1 MEGVLPRPAI
11 SGGCGEMKRFKI
23 VLLHYSC
30 PPVVGGVEEVLS
42 QQAKVFS
49 KRGNKVKV
57 LAGAGERFLNNVD
70 VETTPLL
77 GSRNDE
83 IVRLHE
89 KAVEREDT
97 EPLLD
102 MIDRIYEYLK
112 NAIRGFDVL
121 IVHNVLTMHYNLP
134 LTYALHRIAD
144 DGFPVINWCHDSPF
158 FYDSYPDY
166 LKSRPFQILRRYN
179 ENMEYVVISRY
190 RKKLFYH
197 LYGGK
202 GRFRVIP
209 NGIDPVGFLKLDPTT
224 AKLIDELKLLK
235 PDFIM
240 VQPSR
245 LHPRKNMELSIK
257 VLKALKDR
265 GLDAKLL
272 ITGAH
277 DPHETRDRE
286 YRENLLTLSKSLGV
300 DGDVIFLAGYRFSDG
315 EVLTPDKIAVRDLF
329 LISDILFMPSY
340 HEGFGIPLLE
350 SGLIKLPVVCSTIP
364 PFREIGKNKVC
375 FFSLDDSPDR
385 IADKII
391 SFTSRMKT
399 HKLFR
404 DVIKN
409 YTWDNIYDN
418 RILPL
423 LEMVIKK

>member
-1 MEGVLPRPAI
+1 
-11 SGGCGEMKRFKI
+11 MKRFKI
-23 VLLHYSC
+23 ALLHYSC

-166 LKSRPFQILRRYN
+166 LKSSPFQILRRYN

-277 DPHETRDRE
+277 DPHEMRDRE
-286 YRENLLTLSKSLGV
+286 YRENLLTLSRSLGV

-375 FFSLDDSPDR
+375 FFSLGDSPDR

-423 LEMVIKK
+423 LETVIKK

>member
-23 VLLHYSC
+23 ALLHYSC

-166 LKSRPFQILRRYN
+166 LKSSPFQILRRYN

-277 DPHETRDRE
+277 DPHEMRDRE
-286 YRENLLTLSKSLGV
+286 YRENLLTLSRSLGV

-375 FFSLDDSPDR
+375 FFSLGDSPDR

-423 LEMVIKK
+423 LETVIKK

>member
-1 MEGVLPRPAI
+1 
-11 SGGCGEMKRFKI
+11 MKRFKI
-23 VLLHYSC
+23 ALLHYSC

-166 LKSRPFQILRRYN
+166 LKSSPFQILRRYN

-277 DPHETRDRE
+277 DPHEMRDRE
-286 YRENLLTLSKSLGV
+286 YRENLLTLSRSLGI

-350 SGLIKLPVVCSTIP
+350 AGLLKVPVVCSNIP
-364 PFREIGKNKVC
+364 PHGEIGKGNVC
-375 FFSLDDSPDR
+375 FFSPKESPES
-385 IADKII
+385 IADKILSFI
-391 SFTSRMKT
+391 SGLKT
-399 HKLFR
+399 QGFFR
-404 DVIKN
+404 EVIRN
-409 YTWDNIYDN
+409 YSWDNIYEKKI
-418 RILPL
+418 RPL
-423 LEMVIKK
+423 LEEVLSEKRDKIN

>member
-1 MEGVLPRPAI
+1 
-11 SGGCGEMKRFKI
+11 
-23 VLLHYSC
+23 
-30 PPVVGGVEEVLS
+30 
-42 QQAKVFS
+42 
-49 KRGNKVKV
+49 
-57 LAGAGERFLNNVD
+57 
-70 VETTPLL
+70 
-77 GSRNDE
+77 
-83 IVRLHE
+83 
-89 KAVEREDT
+89 
-97 EPLLD
+97 
-102 MIDRIYEYLK
+102 
-112 NAIRGFDVL
+112 
-121 IVHNVLTMHYNLP
+121 MHYNLP

-166 LKSRPFQILRRYN
+166 LKSSPFQILRRYN

-277 DPHETRDRE
+277 DPHEMRDRE
-286 YRENLLTLSKSLGV
+286 YRENLLTLSRSLGV

-375 FFSLDDSPDR
+375 FFSLGDSPDR

-423 LEMVIKK
+423 LETVIKK

>member
-1 MEGVLPRPAI
+1 M
-11 SGGCGEMKRFKI
+11 SGFRI

-42 QQAKVFS
+42 QQARVFS
-49 KRGNKVKV
+49 KHGNKVKV
-57 LAGAGERFLNNVD
+57 LAGAGERFLRNVD

-77 GSRNDE
+77 SSRNDE
-83 IVRLHE
+83 IVLLHKE
-89 KAVEREDT
+89 AVEKGDT
-97 EPLLD
+97 GPLLN

-112 NAIRGFDVL
+112 KAIKGFDVL
-121 IVHNVLTMHYNLP
+121 IPHNVLTMHYNLP
-134 LTYALHRIAD
+134 LSYALHRIAD

-166 LKSRPFQILRRYN
+166 LKSRPFQILRKYN
-179 ENMEYVVISRY
+179 ENMTYVVISRY
-190 RKKLFYH
+190 RKKLFYN
-197 LYGGK
+197 LYGRRGK
-202 GRFRVIP
+202 FHVIP
-209 NGIDPVGFLKLDPTT
+209 NGIDPMGFLKLDPTT
-224 AKLIDELKLLK
+224 AKLVDELELLK

-245 LHPRKNMELSIK
+245 LHPRKNMELSIR

-265 GLDAKLL
+265 GINAKLL

-286 YRENLLTLSKSLGV
+286 YRENLLALSRSLGV
-300 DGDVIFLAGYRFSDG
+300 DKDVVFLAGYRFSDG
-315 EVLTPDKIAVRDLF
+315 DVLTPDRIVVRDLF

-364 PFREIGKNKVC
+364 PFKEIGRNKVC
-375 FFSLDDSPDR
+375 FFDLDDSPDE

-391 SFTSRMKT
+391 SFTSKMKT
-399 HKLFR
+399 QRLFR
-404 DVIKN
+404 EVIKN
-409 YTWDNIYDN
+409 YTWDNIYEN

-423 LEMVIKK
+423 LETVIRK